1 MRLSRSTPEDLHV
14 SHPLHIYSTRR
25 RGGRRRDG
33 RHRGRR
39 PRRAS
44 AESDGD
50 GPTIVVENA
59 GDQSN
64 AINLPAPPQVG
75 QAAQTAMAI
84 DMALAIDDGGNST
97 EVAVG
102 LAMDLTMEV
111 TAVSEDGGYV
121 TVLTLDAVE
130 IKDMPDGADASAVP
144 CVGVD
149 GLQLEQ
155 TLDSAGNTLSL
166 EPVGTGLGGAEMG
179 CVEQFASTQS
189 QSAVVF
195 PAEPVGPGASWS
207 ADVVVEN
214 QGVEL
219 PVSYH
224 YTLSDVSNGRY
235 TIEATLVSDIDITQ
249 GGVDVTGTM
258 AGAGTTTGAV
268 ANPLDVSSTFN
279 VTTDMVSSV
288 DGMDMS
294 MSMDMN
300 IEMAT
305 KSPQS

>member
-1 MRLSRSTPEDLHV
+1 MSRTPRTITRLAVGVAAAATSATAAAVPAA
-14 SHPLHIYSTRR
+14 
-25 RGGRRRDG
+25 
-33 RHRGRR
+33 
-39 PRRAS
+39 AS
-44 AESDGD
+44 AGSDGD
-50 GPTIVVENA
+50 GLTIVVENA

-64 AINLPAPPQVG
+64 AITLPAPPQVG
-75 QAAQTAMAI
+75 QAAQTTMAI
-84 DMALAIDDGGNST
+84 DMDLAIDDGGNST

-111 TAVSEDGGYV
+111 TAVSADGGYV
-121 TVLTLDAVE
+121 TLLTLDAVE
-130 IKDMPDGADASAVP
+130 ITDMPDGADSSAVP
-144 CVGVD
+144 CVGVE

-155 TLDSAGNTLSL
+155 TLDAAGNTLSL

-179 CVEQFASTQS
+179 CVQQFTSTQS

-195 PAEPVGPGASWS
+195 PAEPIGPGASWS

-219 PVSYH
+219 PVSYR
-224 YTLSDVSNGRY
+224 YTLSDVS
-235 TIEATLVSDIDITQ
+235 
-249 GGVDVTGTM
+249 
-258 AGAGTTTGAV
+258 
-268 ANPLDVSSTFN
+268 
-279 VTTDMVSSV
+279 

-300 IEMAT
+300 IDLAT